1 MHFECLDTKLNFLG
15 LPSPKNLRKITSFYT
30 SLSLTYNPPKDYLT
44 DKRYT
49 HFIIRYRKLSYE
61 RNWLVN

>member
-1 MHFECLDTKLNFLG
+1 MQFECFYKCFTFLG

-30 SLSLTYNPPKDYLT
+30 SLSLTYNPPKNYLT

-61 RNWLVN
+61 RNW